1 MPIIEVKNLEKTFQ
15 TYKRREGIWGS
26 VRDLISRE
34 RYTVSAV
41 DKISLRV
48 EAGELLG
55 YIGPNGAGKST
66 SIKMLT
72 GILKPSGGEMNVMGF
87 HPFRDRKAYTQQIGV
102 VFGQRTQLWW
112 DIAVIESFKLLARI
126 YRVSEKDFRE
136 RLQTLSEVL
145 ELDPLLHTPV
155 RKLSLGQRM
164 RCDLA
169 ASLIHKPPI
178 LFLDEPTIG
187 LDAVAKD
194 SIRSFLRHIHREFGT
209 TILLTTHDLKEI
221 EELCHR
227 IVVLD
232 KGHIV
237 YDGGLDAIKALPG
250 LKRELQL
257 DFPGEAPFEEI
268 QQAFAGKVDFEREGA
283 RRLRGKYDSRTYPTG
298 DLLKNLLSKY
308 EVADLSVIEPNIEE
322 VIMKIYRE
330 GVPAGGAA

>member
-1 MPIIEVKNLEKTFQ
+1 MAIIQVSNLEKTFQ
-15 TYKRREGIWGS
+15 SYKRREGIWGS
-26 VRDLISRE
+26 VRDLVQRE
-34 RYTVSAV
+34 HITVSAV
-41 DKISLRV
+41 DKISLSV
-48 EAGELLG
+48 EPGELLG

-72 GILKPSGGEMNVMGF
+72 GILKPSGGEMNVMGY
-87 HPFRDRKAYTQQIGV
+87 HPFRDRKAYTQEIGV

-126 YRVSEKDFRE
+126 YRVKETDFRE
-136 RLQTLSEVL
+136 RLRILSDVL
-145 ELDPLLHTPV
+145 ELEPLLHTPV

-169 ASLIHKPPI
+169 GSLLHKPRI

-194 SIRSFLRHIHREFGT
+194 SIRTFLRHIHKEFGT

-221 EELCHR
+221 EELCNR

-237 YDGGLDAIKALPG
+237 YDGSLDAIKALPG

-257 DFPGEAPFEEI
+257 DFPGDAPFEEL
-268 QQAFAGKVDFEREGA
+268 QKAYAGRIEFEKEGA
-283 RRLRGKYDSRTYPTG
+283 RRIRGKYDSRAFPTG
-298 DLLKNLLSKY
+298 DLLKSILSKY

-330 GVPAGGAA
+330 GVPGAVAA